1 MALLYGRVW
10 SCLGCLV
17 SCIVQ
22 ILLFFILTRVQLRG
36 NLQHNL
42 SAFIT
47 CDMSSQCARPESA
60 ANTARPDASRARLPR
75 RPPRMVA
82 DDDPWSRLDAA
93 LPGEELA
100 AATAA
105 AAAMLRRVSK
115 RDLVLQWTGWAS
127 RLTSLSQEP
136 RVLLSAAGPA
146 LLSCALSLLQRAD
159 SVAVVDP
166 VLKDECHRIET
177 WCAQFV
183 RNLTGGPSREEV
195 DQLLTD
201 VRADA
206 SRSCQA
212 LLRHEVHTLVCTLQ
226 ALRSARGDAPD
237 LAAQRDDEVVVRVSQ
252 LAVPLLP
259 APEAFPLV
267 QELCMHARALHADY
281 VAALV
286 RRLEA
291 GEPEAPPLG
300 PRAIAALWLG
310 RPAAELL
317 EPALRQLLAAAH
329 ARPWLTAL
337 PPPPPPAWRHHPTR
351 RGWRAPA
358 RPAAAAAA
366 GRDAP
371 GAAAEVE
378 AEAGAK
384 EEPEAEASEGV
395 RRALPQLLPL
405 AEACAARPALLHE
418 LLRRAPGEP

>member
-1 MALLYGRVW
+1 
-10 SCLGCLV
+10 
-17 SCIVQ
+17 
-22 ILLFFILTRVQLRG
+22 
-36 NLQHNL
+36 
-42 SAFIT
+42 
-47 CDMSSQCARPESA
+47 
-60 ANTARPDASRARLPR
+60 
-75 RPPRMVA
+75 MVA
-82 DDDPWSRLDAA
+82 EDDAWARLDAA

-105 AAAMLRRVSK
+105 AAATLRRVSK
-115 RDLVLQWTGWAS
+115 KDLARQWTGWAS

-146 LLSCALSLLQRAD
+146 LLGCAFALLQRAD

-166 VLKDECHRIET
+166 VLKEECHRIET

-183 RNLTGGPSREEV
+183 RNLAGGPSREEV
-195 DQLLTD
+195 DQLLSD

-206 SRSCQA
+206 PRSCQA

-226 ALRSARGDAPD
+226 ALRSACGDSPRRDAPD
-237 LAAQRDDEVVVRVSQ
+237 SAAQRDDDVVVRVSQ
-252 LAVPLLP
+252 LAVSLLP
-259 APEAFPLV
+259 APVAFPLV

-291 GEPEAPPLG
+291 GEAEAPPLG

-317 EPALRQLLAAAH
+317 EPALRQLLAAVH
-329 ARPWLTAL
+329 ARPWLVAL
-337 PPPPPPAWRHHPTR
+337 PPPPPPVWRHHPTR

-358 RPAAAAAA
+358 RTAAPAAAA
-366 GRDAP
+366 RDGQ
-371 GAAAEVE
+371 GAAAKAAAEATAEEE
-378 AEAGAK
+378 AEAEA
-384 EEPEAEASEGV
+384 EAEASEGV

>member
-1 MALLYGRVW
+1 MA
-10 SCLGCLV
+10 S
-17 SCIVQ
+17 
-22 ILLFFILTRVQLRG
+22 
-36 NLQHNL
+36 
-42 SAFIT
+42 
-47 CDMSSQCARPESA
+47 
-60 ANTARPDASRARLPR
+60 TARAPR
-75 RPPRMVA
+75 RAPRLAQARGVGVHVRMVA

-115 RDLVLQWTGWAS
+115 RDLALQWTGWAA

-206 SRSCQA
+206 PRSCQA

-226 ALRSARGDAPD
+226 ALRSACGDSPRRDAPD
-237 LAAQRDDEVVVRVSQ
+237 SAAQRDDDVVVRVSQ

-259 APEAFPLV
+259 APVAFPLV
-267 QELCMHARALHADY
+267 QELCMHARALHADF

-291 GEPEAPPLG
+291 GLEAGEAEALPLG

-337 PPPPPPAWRHHPTR
+337 PPPPPPVWRHHPTR

-358 RPAAAAAA
+358 RTAAPAAAVRH
-366 GRDAP
+366 GP
-371 GAAAEVE
+371 GAAAEV
-378 AEAGAK
+378 ATL
-384 EEPEAEASEGV
+384 
-395 RRALPQLLPL
+395 ALGMNS
-405 AEACAARPALLHE
+405 
-418 LLRRAPGEP
+418 LRNHVI

>member
-1 MALLYGRVW
+1 
-10 SCLGCLV
+10 
-17 SCIVQ
+17 
-22 ILLFFILTRVQLRG
+22 
-36 NLQHNL
+36 
-42 SAFIT
+42 
-47 CDMSSQCARPESA
+47 
-60 ANTARPDASRARLPR
+60 
-75 RPPRMVA
+75 MVA
-82 DDDPWSRLDAA
+82 DDPWSRLDAA

-146 LLSCALSLLQRAD
+146 LLSCALSLLHRAD

-166 VLKDECHRIET
+166 VLKDECHQIET

-206 SRSCQA
+206 PRSCRA
-212 LLRHEVHTLVCTLQ
+212 LLLHEVHTLVCTLQ
-226 ALRSARGDAPD
+226 ALRGRDDGPRGDGPRGDAPD
-237 LAAQRDDEVVVRVSQ
+237 SAAQQRDDEVVVRVSQ

-267 QELCMHARALHADY
+267 QELCMHARALHADF

-291 GEPEAPPLG
+291 GEVEAPPLG

-317 EPALRQLLAAAH
+317 EPALRQLLAAVH
-329 ARPWLTAL
+329 ARPWLVAL

-358 RPAAAAAA
+358 RTAAPAAAA
-366 GRDAP
+366 RDGP
-371 GAAAEVE
+371 EAAAEVE
-378 AEAGAK
+378 TEATAEEEAEAEA
-384 EEPEAEASEGV
+384 EAEASEGV
-395 RRALPQLLPL
+395 RQALPQLLPL